1 MKFCLNERFIKK
13 YIIIIY
19 WQKFSQDEA
28 YSEKYLDST
37 GKYFRSLSKVYRFLR
52 EIIFVN

>member
-37 GKYFRSLSKVYRFLR
+37 GEYFRSLSKVYRFLR